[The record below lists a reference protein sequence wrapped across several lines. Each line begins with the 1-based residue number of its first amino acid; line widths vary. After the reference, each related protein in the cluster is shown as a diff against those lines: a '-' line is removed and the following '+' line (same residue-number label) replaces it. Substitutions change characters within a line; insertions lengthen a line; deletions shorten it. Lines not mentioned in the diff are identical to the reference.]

1 MSTRYRWIVVALW
14 LVVLLGTILGSRA
27 IGGTFNNDLTLAGTD
42 SQAAYDTL
50 RAQVPEL
57 SGDGMQAI
65 VHSTDSADPVTSP
78 ETRAAVEKA
87 VAEVAALDGVAAVR
101 SPYGPPL
108 PMVSED
114 EMTAMVTIQFTE
126 RTKDIPAETVAQAQ
140 AAFDG
145 VLDAGA
151 QVEFGGPA
159 AQAESG
165 PSGSEAFG
173 LLAAAVVLLL
183 VFGSLFAM
191 LVTLATALMA
201 LGVGITSISMIA
213 SSVTIGTSG
222 PIVAAMIGLGVGIDY
237 ALLIVTRHREGMA
250 QGLAPNESI
259 VAAMTTA
266 GRSVLVAGVTV
277 IIAILSLYAIGIPFV
292 SSLGLASAIVVS
304 ATMLASVTLLPAL
317 LAIFG
322 RNLDRVRVRKIRKTH
337 PVEAAESDGSSLKDS
352 GWRRW
357 VGGVQ
362 RRRWLAAFA
371 GLLVLA
377 ILAVPLLSLR
387 LGTADGGSQAADTTQ
402 RKAYDL
408 IVEGFGAGWAGP
420 LLVTVDFGADSA
432 PAEIQA
438 SSAELRTEL
447 AATDGVSAVTPPRLG
462 TDGTTAVYTVIPTS
476 SPDAAATETLVHN
489 LRDTVLPTAAPDA
502 TAHVGGATATSID
515 LADTLLAQIGWF
527 ILVVVGLA
535 FIVLLIEF
543 RAPFIAALAVLMNLF
558 AVGAAYG
565 PVVAV
570 FQWGWWPADLLGVV
584 PGPVESFV
592 PVMLFAVLFGLSTDY
607 TVFLLSRVKEELA
620 RTGNPDRAVRD
631 GLASTAKVILA
642 AASVMV
648 VVFGSFILND
658 QRTVTMFGFG
668 LAMAVAVYTLVV
680 MLVLVPA
687 LLAIAGRAAW
697 GGTRRRRSLDAG
709 PQSGAD
715 ALSEP
720 AAESVP
726 ESVPE
731 TVPAQG
737 QASEQAPE
745 HAPAP
750 EPESEP
756 ELDPELEPALVG
768 PTERD

>member
-1 MSTRYRWIVVALW
+1 MSTRYRWIVVGVW
-14 LVVLLGTILGSRA
+14 LVLIVGALLGSRA

-50 RAQVPEL
+50 REQFPEL
-57 SGDGMQAI
+57 AGDGMQAI
-65 VHSTDSADPVTSP
+65 VHSADAGEPVTSP
-78 ETRAAVEKA
+78 ALRAAVEDA
-87 VAEVAALDGVAAVR
+87 VATVAALDGVAAAR
-101 SPYGPPL
+101 SPYGPPQ

-114 EMTAMVTIQFTE
+114 GMTAMVTIQFTE
-126 RTKDIPAETVAQAQ
+126 RAKDIPVETVTEAQ
-140 AAFDG
+140 AAFEG
-145 VLDAGA
+145 VRDAGG

-165 PSGSEAFG
+165 PSGGEAFG
-173 LLAAAVVLLL
+173 LLAAALVLLL

-191 LVTLATALMA
+191 LVTLLTALMA
-201 LGVGITSISMIA
+201 LGIGLASISMLA

-237 ALLIVTRHREGMA
+237 ALLIVTRHREGMSR
-250 QGLAPNESI
+250 GLAPNESI
-259 VAAMTTA
+259 AAAMTTA
-266 GRSVLVAGVTV
+266 GRSVLVAGATV

-322 RNLDRVRVRKIRKTH
+322 RNLDRVRVRKIGKKT
-337 PVEAAESDGSSLKDS
+337 PATTDAAGRVAAGQPESSPAS
-352 GWRRW
+352 GWRGW
-357 VGGVQ
+357 VGGIQ
-362 RRRWLAAFA
+362 RRRWVAAFA
-371 GLLVLA
+371 AVLVLA
-377 ILAVPLLSLR
+377 ILALPLLSLR

-408 IVEGFGAGWAGP
+408 IVDGFGAGWAGP
-420 LLVTVDFGADSA
+420 LLVTVDFGDDST
-432 PAEIQA
+432 PAENQA
-438 SSAELRTEL
+438 ASAELHAEL

-462 TDGTTAVYTVIPTS
+462 EDGATALYTVIPTS
-476 SPDAAATETLVHN
+476 SPDDAATETLVHD
-489 LRDTVLPTAAPDA
+489 LRDTVLPEAAPGA
-502 TAHVGGATATSID
+502 AAHVGGATATSID

-527 ILVVVGLA
+527 ILVVVVLA

-543 RAPFIAALAVLMNLF
+543 RAPFIAAMAVVMNLF

-570 FQWGWWPADLLGVV
+570 FQWGWWPAELLGVV

-620 RTGNPDRAVRD
+620 RTGDPNRAVRD
-631 GLASTAKVILA
+631 GLAATARVILA

-668 LAMAVAVYTLVV
+668 LAMAIAVYALVV

-697 GGTRRRRSLDAG
+697 GRTKRRSSAE
-709 PQSGAD
+709 P
-715 ALSEP
+715 EP
-720 AAESVP
+720 AL
-726 ESVPE
+726 
-731 TVPAQG
+731 
-737 QASEQAPE
+737 
-745 HAPAP
+745 APAP
-750 EPESEP
+750 EPALAPEP
-756 ELDPELEPALVG
+756 VPAPLFG
-768 PTERD
+768 R

>member
-1 MSTRYRWIVVALW
+1 MSTRYRWIVVGVW
-14 LVVLLGTILGSRA
+14 LVLIVGALLGSRA

-50 RAQVPEL
+50 REQFPEL
-57 SGDGMQAI
+57 AGDGMQAI
-65 VHSTDSADPVTSP
+65 VHSADAGEPVTSP
-78 ETRAAVEKA
+78 ALRAAVEDA
-87 VAEVAALDGVAAVR
+87 VATVAALDGVAAAR
-101 SPYGPPL
+101 SPYGPPQ

-114 EMTAMVTIQFTE
+114 GMTAMVTIQFTE
-126 RTKDIPAETVAQAQ
+126 RAKDIPAETVTEAQ
-140 AAFDG
+140 AAFEG
-145 VLDAGA
+145 VRDAGG

-165 PSGSEAFG
+165 PSGGEAFG
-173 LLAAAVVLLL
+173 LLAAALVLLL

-191 LVTLATALMA
+191 LVTLLTALMA
-201 LGVGITSISMIA
+201 LGIGLASISMLA

-237 ALLIVTRHREGMA
+237 ALLIVTRHREGMSR
-250 QGLAPNESI
+250 GLAPNESI
-259 VAAMTTA
+259 AAAMTTA
-266 GRSVLVAGVTV
+266 GRSVLVAGATV

-322 RNLDRVRVRKIRKTH
+322 RNLDRVRVRKIGKKAPATTD
-337 PVEAAESDGSSLKDS
+337 AAGRVAAGQVAAGQVAAGQVAAGQDAAGQPAAGRPESSPAS
-352 GWRRW
+352 GWRGW
-357 VGGVQ
+357 VGGIQ
-362 RRRWLAAFA
+362 RRRWVAAFA
-371 GLLVLA
+371 AVLVLA
-377 ILAVPLLSLR
+377 ILALPLLSLR

-408 IVEGFGAGWAGP
+408 IVDGFGAGWAGP
-420 LLVTVDFGADSA
+420 LLVTVDFGADST
-432 PAEIQA
+432 PAENQA
-438 SSAELRTEL
+438 ASAELHAEL

-462 TDGTTAVYTVIPTS
+462 EDGATALYTVIPTS
-476 SPDAAATETLVHN
+476 SPDDAATETLVHD
-489 LRDTVLPTAAPDA
+489 LRDTVLPDAAPGA
-502 TAHVGGATATSID
+502 AAHVGGATATSID

-527 ILVVVGLA
+527 ILVVVVLA

-543 RAPFIAALAVLMNLF
+543 RAPFIAAMAVIMNLF

-570 FQWGWWPADLLGVV
+570 FQWGWWPAELLGVV

-620 RTGNPDRAVRD
+620 RTGDPDRAVRD
-631 GLASTAKVILA
+631 GLAATARVILA

-668 LAMAVAVYTLVV
+668 LAMAIAVYALVV

-697 GGTRRRRSLDAG
+697 GRTKRRSSAE
-709 PQSGAD
+709 P
-715 ALSEP
+715 EP
-720 AAESVP
+720 A
-726 ESVPE
+726 
-731 TVPAQG
+731 PAL
-737 QASEQAPE
+737 
-745 HAPAP
+745 AP
-750 EPESEP
+750 EPLVATLGRGNYPP
-756 ELDPELEPALVG
+756 E
-768 PTERD
+768 

>member
-1 MSTRYRWIVVALW
+1 MGKTVLSALARMSTRYRWVVVATW
-14 LVVLLGTILGSRA
+14 LVLIVGAVLGSRA
-27 IGGTFNNDLTLAGTD
+27 IDGTFSNDLTLAGTD

-50 RAQVPEL
+50 RENFPEL
-57 SGDGMQAI
+57 AGDGMQVI
-65 VHSTDSADPVTSP
+65 VHSSDAGEPVTSP
-78 ETRAAVEKA
+78 AMRAAVEDA
-87 VAEVAALDGVAAVR
+87 VATVAALDGVAAAR
-101 SPYGPPL
+101 SPFSPPQ
-108 PMVSED
+108 PMVSD
-114 EMTAMVTIQFTE
+114 DGMTAMVTIQFTD
-126 RTKDIPAETVAQAQ
+126 RAKDIPAETLTQAQ

-145 VLDAGA
+145 VQDVGG

-159 AQAESG
+159 AQTESG
-165 PSGSEAFG
+165 PSGSEIYG
-173 LLAAAVVLLL
+173 LLAAALVLLL

-191 LVTLATALMA
+191 LVTLLTALMA
-201 LGVGITSISMIA
+201 LGVGLASITMLA
-213 SSVTIGTSG
+213 STVTIGTSG

-237 ALLIVTRHREGMA
+237 ALLIVTRHREGLSL
-250 QGLAPNESI
+250 GLAPHESI
-259 VAAMTTA
+259 EAAMTTA
-266 GRSVLVAGVTV
+266 GRSVLVAGATV

-322 RNLDRVRVRKIRKTH
+322 RNLDRVRVRKIGKKVPATS
-337 PVEAAESDGSSLKDS
+337 EAVGASESSPAA

-357 VGGVQ
+357 AGGIQ
-362 RRRWLAAFA
+362 RRRWLATFA
-371 GLLVLA
+371 SVLVLTT
-377 ILAVPLLSLR
+377 LALPLGALQ

-408 IVEGFGAGWAGP
+408 IVDGFGAGWAGP
-420 LLVTVDFGADSA
+420 LLVTVDFGVDST
-432 PAEIQA
+432 PTENQA
-438 SSAELRTEL
+438 ASAALHAEL

-462 TDGTTAVYTVIPTS
+462 EDGTTALYTVIPTS
-476 SPDAAATETLVHN
+476 SPDDAATATLVDD
-489 LRDTVLPTAAPDA
+489 LRNTVLPEGAPEA

-515 LADTLLAQIGWF
+515 LADTLLGQIGWF
-527 ILVVVGLA
+527 ILIVVVLA

-543 RAPFIAALAVLMNLF
+543 RAPFIAAMAVIMNLF

-570 FQWGWWPADLLGVV
+570 FQWGWWPADLLGIV

-620 RTGNPDRAVRD
+620 RTGDSDRAVRD
-631 GLASTAKVILA
+631 GLAATAKVILA

-668 LAMAVAVYTLVV
+668 LAMAIAVYVLVV

-697 GGTRRRRSLDAG
+697 GRATLSHSSERATATDGELVEKSPRREARSLRR
-709 PQSGAD
+709 
-715 ALSEP
+715 
-720 AAESVP
+720 
-726 ESVPE
+726 
-731 TVPAQG
+731 T
-737 QASEQAPE
+737 
-745 HAPAP
+745 
-750 EPESEP
+750 
-756 ELDPELEPALVG
+756 
-768 PTERD
+768 

>member
-1 MSTRYRWIVVALW
+1 MMGPPVLSALARMSTRYRWIVVVVWLALI
-14 LVVLLGTILGSRA
+14 LGAVLGSRA
-27 IGGTFNNDLTLAGTD
+27 LGGTFNNDLTLAGTD

-50 RAQVPEL
+50 REEFPEL
-57 SGDGMQAI
+57 AGDGMQAI
-65 VHSTDSADPVTSP
+65 VHSTDAEEPVTSP
-78 ETRAAVEKA
+78 AMRAAVEEA
-87 VAEVAALDGVAAVR
+87 VATVAALDGVSAAR
-101 SPYGPPL
+101 SPYGPPQ

-114 EMTAMVTIQFTE
+114 GMTAIVTIQFDE
-126 RTKDIPAETVAQAQ
+126 RAKDIPVETVAEAQ
-140 AAFDG
+140 AAFGG
-145 VLDAGA
+145 VQDAAG

-159 AQAESG
+159 AQGESG

-173 LLAAAVVLLL
+173 LLAAALVLLF

-191 LVTLATALMA
+191 LVTLLTALMA
-201 LGVGITSISMIA
+201 LGIGLASITMLA
-213 SSVTIGTSG
+213 STVTIGTSG

-237 ALLIVTRHREGMA
+237 ALLIVTRHREGLA
-250 QGLAPNESI
+250 QGLTPNRSI
-259 VAAMTTA
+259 EAAMTTA
-266 GRSVLVAGVTV
+266 GRSVLVAGATV

-322 RNLDRVRVRKIRKTH
+322 RNLDRVRVRKIGKKGASLTH
-337 PVEAAESDGSSLKDS
+337 VGGPAETSHAS
-352 GWRRW
+352 GWRGW

-362 RRRWLAAFA
+362 RHRWMAAFA
-371 GLLVLA
+371 SVLVLA
-377 ILAVPLLSLR
+377 ILALPLLSLR

-420 LLVTVDFGADSA
+420 LLVTVDFGDDST
-432 PAEIQA
+432 PAENQA
-438 SSAELRTEL
+438 ASTELHAEL

-462 TDGTTAVYTVIPTS
+462 EDGTTGLYTVIPTS
-476 SPDAAATETLVHN
+476 SPDDAATETLVHD
-489 LRDTVLPTAAPDA
+489 LRQTVLPEAAPGA
-502 TAHVGGATATSID
+502 AAHVGGATATSID

-527 ILVVVGLA
+527 ILVVVVLA

-543 RAPFIAALAVLMNLF
+543 RAPFIAAMAVIMNLF

-607 TVFLLSRVKEELA
+607 TVFLLSRVKEEFA
-620 RTGNPDRAVRD
+620 RTGDANRAVRD
-631 GLASTAKVILA
+631 GMAATARVILA

-648 VVFGSFILND
+648 VVFGSFVLND

-668 LAMAVAVYTLVV
+668 LAMAIAVYALVV

-697 GGTRRRRSLDAG
+697 GRTKRRSTG
-709 PQSGAD
+709 EPGA
-715 ALSEP
+715 ACEP
-720 AAESVP
+720 AVER
-726 ESVPE
+726 
-731 TVPAQG
+731 
-737 QASEQAPE
+737 
-745 HAPAP
+745 
-750 EPESEP
+750 EP
-756 ELDPELEPALVG
+756 ELVETLG
-768 PTERD
+768 RG

>member
-1 MSTRYRWIVVALW
+1 MGLAVLSALARISTRYRWIVVALW
-14 LVVLLGTILGSRA
+14 LMLLLGAVLGSRA
-27 IGGTFNNDLTLAGTD
+27 FGGTFSNDLTLAGTD

-50 RAQVPEL
+50 RQQFPEL

-65 VHSTDSADPVTSP
+65 VHCTDAANPVTSAA
-78 ETRAAVEKA
+78 TRTAVEEA
-87 VAEVAALDGVAAVR
+87 VAEVAALDGVAAAR
-101 SPYGPPL
+101 SPYDPPQ

-114 EMTAMVTIQFTE
+114 GMTAMVTIQFTE
-126 RTKDIPAETVAQAQ
+126 RAKDIPAQTLAAAQ
-140 AAFDG
+140 AAFAG
-145 VLDAGA
+145 VQETGA
-151 QVEFGGPA
+151 EVEFGGPA
-159 AQAESG
+159 SQAESG
-165 PSGSEAFG
+165 PSGSEVYG
-173 LLAAAVVLLL
+173 LLAAALVLLL

-191 LVTLATALMA
+191 LVTLASALMA
-201 LGVGITSISMIA
+201 LGIGLASITMIA

-250 QGLAPNESI
+250 QGLAPNASI
-259 VAAMTTA
+259 EVAMTTA
-266 GRSVLVAGVTV
+266 GRSVLVAGATV

-304 ATMLASVTLLPAL
+304 ATMLAAVTLLPAL

-322 RNLDRVRVRKIRKTH
+322 RSLDRVRVRKLRRTT
-337 PVEAAESDGSSLKDS
+337 PGTADAAGTSHSAPAS
-352 GWRRW
+352 GWRGW
-357 VGGVQ
+357 SGGIQ
-362 RRRWLAAFA
+362 RRRWVSALAAV
-371 GLLVLA
+371 LVLV
-377 ILAVPLLSLR
+377 ILALPLLSLR
-387 LGTADGGSQAADTTQ
+387 LGTADGGSQAAETTQ

-408 IVEGFGAGWAGP
+408 IVDGFGAGWSGP
-420 LLVTVDFGADSA
+420 LLVTVDFGADS
-432 PAEIQA
+432 PPTENQA
-438 SSAELRTEL
+438 ASLAVRAEL
-447 AATDGVSAVTPPRLG
+447 AATDGISAVTPPRLSEN
-462 TDGTTAVYTVIPTS
+462 GTTALFTVIPSS
-476 SPDAAATETLVHN
+476 SPDDTATESLVHA
-489 LRDTVLPTAAPDA
+489 LRDTVLPAAAPNA

-527 ILVVVGLA
+527 ILIVVMLA

-543 RAPFIAALAVLMNLF
+543 RAPFIAAMAVIMNLF

-570 FQWGWWPADLLGVV
+570 FQWGWWPAGLLGVA

-607 TVFLLSRVKEELA
+607 TVFLLSRVKEELV

-631 GLASTAKVILA
+631 GLAATARVILA

-668 LAMAVAVYTLVV
+668 LAVAVAVYALVV

-697 GGTRRRRSLDAG
+697 GRTSG
-709 PQSGAD
+709 P
-715 ALSEP
+715 EFR
-720 AAESVP
+720 
-726 ESVPE
+726 
-731 TVPAQG
+731 
-737 QASEQAPE
+737 
-745 HAPAP
+745 P
-750 EPESEP
+750 EPSPDREGV
-756 ELDPELEPALVG
+756 LV
-768 PTERD
+768 TS